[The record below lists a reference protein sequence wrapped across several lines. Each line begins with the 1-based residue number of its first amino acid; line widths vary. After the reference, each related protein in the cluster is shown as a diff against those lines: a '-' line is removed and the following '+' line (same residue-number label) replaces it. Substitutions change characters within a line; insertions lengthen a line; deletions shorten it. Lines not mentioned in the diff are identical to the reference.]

1 MGIIPVFKCP
11 ACKGDVILQFY
22 GHFLEWGCVE
32 CNRIWGIEVSKPVF
46 ALGGINHV
54 SRRKD

>member
-1 MGIIPVFKCP
+1 MTMIPVFECP

-46 ALGGINHV
+46 ALGK
-54 SRRKD
+54 S